1 MGVYNCSEGA
11 IVLRYY
17 MKRKL
22 TEPWHMYGSTF
33 VAIAASNSAI
43 LENNCAG
50 STRKLHHFNSKGNRS
65 TSNEMVPSYIP
76 KIETLHLFFQF

>member
-65 TSNEMVPSYIP
+65 TSNEMVPSLYSYNRN
-76 KIETLHLFFQF
+76 TASLFQF